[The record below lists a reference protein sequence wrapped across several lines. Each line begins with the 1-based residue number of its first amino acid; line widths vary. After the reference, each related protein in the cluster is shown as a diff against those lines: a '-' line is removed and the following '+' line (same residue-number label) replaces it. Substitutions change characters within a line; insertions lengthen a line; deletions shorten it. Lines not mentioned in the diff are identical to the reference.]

1 MSLSQQLLAELA
13 ARIGQTSFSLTVDDG
28 PRTLSCD
35 ALQCETLAVTV
46 RRLTLETS
54 ELAGVDL
61 SRIQAASQALC
72 SRVTYLLEPISPIE
86 TDALGCTVQMRSN
99 PPQRDDNGRR
109 YYELLLRR
117 GGSILLRRYEKTPG
131 QARTP
136 APAVLTHEVIGRL
149 VDDFSLTVDTI

>member
-13 ARIGQTSFSLTVDDG
+13 ARIGQTSFSLKVDDG
-28 PRTLSCD
+28 PRTVRCD

-46 RRLTLETS
+46 NLLTLETP
-54 ELAGVDL
+54 ELASVDL
-61 SRIQAASQALC
+61 ARIQAASQALC

-99 PPQRDDNGRR
+99 PPARDDNGRR
-109 YYELLLRR
+109 YYELLLRQ
-117 GGSILLRRYEKTPG
+117 GGSVVLRRYEKSPG
-131 QARTP
+131 QPRVP

-149 VDDFSLTVDTI
+149 TEDFAATVDTI